1 LKKLVITSTIFWQLF
16 FFDELPEKTV

>member
-1 LKKLVITSTIFWQLF
+1 LKKLVITSTIFSQPF